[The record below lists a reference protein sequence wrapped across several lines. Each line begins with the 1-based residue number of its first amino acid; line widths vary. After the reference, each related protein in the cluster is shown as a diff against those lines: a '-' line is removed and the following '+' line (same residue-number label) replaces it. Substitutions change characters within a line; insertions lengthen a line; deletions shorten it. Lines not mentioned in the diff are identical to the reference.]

1 MILKTAGFSGILTR
15 RTLECLLAVLSLCAF
30 ASCGGGADTNEREIA
45 EKVNSLL
52 SKMTVEEKVGQ
63 LVLLTSDWDVT
74 GPTMKADYL
83 DDIRSGRCGNVF
95 NAHTAEYVRSIQE
108 IAVNE
113 TRLGIPVLF
122 GYDVIHGYKTE
133 FPISLGE
140 AASWN
145 LGLIREAA
153 SVAAAESAAAG
164 LKWTFAPMCDVC
176 VDPRWGRVSEGAG
189 EDPFLAS
196 EISAARVRG
205 FQGRSLDDTL
215 SVLACVKHFA
225 AYGAAQAG
233 RDYHTVDMSERRLRE
248 MYLPPYKAAIDAG
261 ALSVMNSFNELDGV
275 PATANTHLLKDIL
288 RDEWGFKGF
297 VVTDYTSINEMVPHG
312 YARDEKHAGELAM
325 HAGVDMDLQGAV
337 YYSHLKSLVEEGRVS
352 MDELDDAVRRVLT
365 LKYKLG
371 LFDDPFRYC
380 SAEREKAVVYSEA
393 NLDAALR
400 MACESFVLLKNDNA
414 ALPLEKGCKVAVI
427 GSLAA
432 SADDLLGSWRAASEA
447 GRTQSLLDALREYN
461 GNENIVYA
469 PGYDYFKSDSEA
481 LFPEALSA
489 ARKADRIVLVLGEK
503 CSWTGEAKSRA
514 DIRLPKVQTRL
525 LEAVRRLG
533 KPVSVVLM
541 SGRPVEITRE
551 SAIADAILE
560 CWYPGSMGGKAIAM
574 TLFGENN
581 PSGKLPATFP
591 RSVGQIPIY
600 YYMKNTGRPSTVPD
614 LEEKNIYA
622 PAPEEYKSM
631 YIDCPNKPLYAFG
644 HGLSY
649 TGFGYSPVSLSS
661 DRMTAD
667 GCLKASVTVKNV
679 GKAAGCEVVQL
690 YVRDLVG
697 SVTRPVKELKAFRK
711 ISLAPGESTD
721 VEFEITPEMLSF
733 WRADMTFGPEP
744 GEFRLFVG
752 TSSDDTVEAEFEL
765 I

>member
-1 MILKTAGFSGILTR
+1 MIRKTLRLFFI
-15 RTLECLLAVLSLCAF
+15 LCAVSSF
-30 ASCGGGADTNEREIA
+30 VSCGGCENGGDREIA
-45 EKVNSLL
+45 SKVNSLL
-52 SKMTVEEKVGQ
+52 VKMTVEEKVGQ

-83 DDIRSGRCGNVF
+83 DDIRSGRCGNIF
-95 NAHTAEYVRSIQE
+95 NAHTAEYVRSIQN

-113 TRLGIPVLF
+113 TRLGIPILF

-140 AASWN
+140 SASWN
-145 LGLIREAA
+145 LGLIQEAA

-205 FQGRSLDDTL
+205 FQGSSLDDTL

-225 AYGAAQAG
+225 AYGAVQAG

-248 MYLPPYKAAIDAG
+248 MYLPPYKAAVDAG

-275 PATANTHLLKDIL
+275 PATANTHLLRDIL
-288 RDEWGFKGF
+288 RGEWGFKGF

-312 YARDEKHAGELAM
+312 YARDEKQAGELAM
-325 HAGVDMDLQGAV
+325 HAGVDMDLQGTV
-337 YYSHLKSLVEEGRVS
+337 YYNYLKELIDEGRIS
-352 MDELDDAVRRVLT
+352 IDELDSAVRRVLT
-365 LKYKLG
+365 LKYRLG

-380 SAEREKAVVYSEA
+380 SPEREKAVVYSAA

-414 ALPLEKGCKVAVI
+414 ALPLERGRKVAVI

-447 GRTQSLLDALREYN
+447 DRTQSLLDALREYN
-461 GNENIVYA
+461 GKENIIYA

-489 ARKADRIVLVLGEK
+489 ARHADRIVLVLGEK
-503 CSWTGEAKSRA
+503 CTWSGEAKSRA

-525 LEAVRRLG
+525 LEAVCRLG
-533 KPVSVVLM
+533 RPVSVVLM

-551 SAIADAILE
+551 SVLADAILE

-600 YYMKNTGRPSTVPD
+600 YYMKNTGRPTTVPD
-614 LEEKNIYA
+614 IEEKDIYA

-649 TGFGYSPVSLSS
+649 TDFKYSGIRLSS
-661 DRMTAD
+661 GKMTGD
-667 GCLKASVTVKNV
+667 GSLTASVTVSNNGEV
-679 GKAAGCEVVQL
+679 AGSEVVQL
-690 YVRDLVG
+690 YIRDLVG
-697 SVTRPVKELKAFRK
+697 SVTRPVKELKAFKK
-711 ISLAPGESTD
+711 ISLAPGESAD

-733 WRADMTFGPEP
+733 WRADMTFGTES
-744 GEFRLFVG
+744 GMFRLFIG
-752 TSSDDTVEAEFEL
+752 TSSDDVLEAEFEL
-765 I
+765 E